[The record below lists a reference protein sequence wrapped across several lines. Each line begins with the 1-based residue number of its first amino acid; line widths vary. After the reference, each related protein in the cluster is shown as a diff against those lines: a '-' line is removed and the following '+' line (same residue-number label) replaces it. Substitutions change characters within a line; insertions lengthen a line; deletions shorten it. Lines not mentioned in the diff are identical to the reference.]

1 MAQSFSTRTLR
12 ISDANQT
19 YRVKAEL
26 GLNLPVRGR
35 ADLDW

>member
-1 MAQSFSTRTLR
+1 MAQSLSIRTLR

-26 GLNLPVRGR
+26 GLNLPVQDR